1 MLARV
6 AFLAAALCVLC
17 GNAAAQGWPSKPI
30 RYVVPFPPAGATDIT
45 ARIMADKISGPLGQP
60 VVVENRPGVA
70 GNVGT
75 ELVARSAPDG
85 YTILQLTVAQ
95 SISATLYAKLNYDL
109 EKDLTPVAMVALVPN
124 VMIVNP
130 SVPAK
135 SVAEFIALAKAKPGK
150 INFASSGSG
159 TSIHMS
165 AEMFKMLTGVDI
177 VHIPYKG
184 SGPALADLLGGQVD
198 VMFDN
203 LTSSIGHIRGGKLR
217 ALAITSATRYPELP
231 DLPTMQ
237 EAGVPGYEATAWF
250 GVMAPKGTPREAVMR
265 INGEVNKALAQP
277 DTKEKLL
284 QQGAIAQPWT
294 PEQFG
299 DFIHNEIVKWAKVVK
314 ASGAK
319 VE

>member
-109 EKDLTPVAMVALVPN
+109 EKDLTPVAMVALVP
-124 VMIVNP
+124 M
-130 SVPAK
+130 
-135 SVAEFIALAKAKPGK
+135 
-150 INFASSGSG
+150 
-159 TSIHMS
+159 
-165 AEMFKMLTGVDI
+165 
-177 VHIPYKG
+177 
-184 SGPALADLLGGQVD
+184 
-198 VMFDN
+198 
-203 LTSSIGHIRGGKLR
+203 
-217 ALAITSATRYPELP
+217 
-231 DLPTMQ
+231 
-237 EAGVPGYEATAWF
+237 
-250 GVMAPKGTPREAVMR
+250 
-265 INGEVNKALAQP
+265 
-277 DTKEKLL
+277 
-284 QQGAIAQPWT
+284 
-294 PEQFG
+294 
-299 DFIHNEIVKWAKVVK
+299 
-314 ASGAK
+314 
-319 VE
+319 